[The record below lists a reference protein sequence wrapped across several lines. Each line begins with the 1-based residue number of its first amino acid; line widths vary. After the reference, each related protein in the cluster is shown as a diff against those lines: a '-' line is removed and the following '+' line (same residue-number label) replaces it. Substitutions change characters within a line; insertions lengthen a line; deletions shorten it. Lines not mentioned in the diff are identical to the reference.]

1 MAPISLRQFP
11 YPYRAAL
18 ALSNDAD
25 FMTEEFFRLLH
36 RYLNTTKETAL
47 GRGLGLPVADSFFLF
62 SSPGSR
68 NTFTLFEGVSD
79 RLSSR
84 AGLMLDCAR
93 AGVIDTLHTFGDF
106 TAADHFDRD
115 LARRGL
121 EALQREGVEIRV
133 WVNHG
138 AATNVQCLGPLE
150 NHFRGDLP
158 GDRAYHAD
166 LSIAFGLRF
175 YWLGDTLGDYIS
187 HDGRWDRR
195 ALLAWARTAIRTR
208 RIGSLRA
215 LLRPGN
221 PLVHPVRLR
230 DGATI
235 LAFNRY
241 AGTAGLSPV
250 LENLP
255 AQLSARNLE
264 LLTKTGGY
272 AIVYQHF
279 AVRRRSPGF
288 GVDNYVPN
296 ESPYLR
302 PEETAALERL
312 AKEFHDG
319 NILVTSSERLLRYSE
334 IQRGLRWSAS
344 SHQQGDRI
352 VLLGIADALGGF
364 RFAEPADAEG
374 LTFYTPDPRGA
385 EIWRRTAQ
393 GDVRLQG
400 LVFNRA
406 DQTGRASVSLP
417 PSFPGV
423 PDF

>member
-1 MAPISLRQFP
+1 MPSISLRKFP

-25 FMTEEFFRLLH
+25 FMTEESFRLLH
-36 RYLNTTKETAL
+36 RYLNTTRDSAL

-62 SSPGSR
+62 SSPDSR
-68 NTFTLFEGVSD
+68 NAFTLFEGLSD
-79 RLSSR
+79 RFSSR
-84 AGLMLDCAR
+84 APFMLECAR

-121 EALQREGVEIRV
+121 DALARENVGVRV

-138 AATNVQCLGPLE
+138 AATNVQCLGPLN

-158 GDRAYHAD
+158 GDRAHHAD
-166 LSIAFGLRF
+166 LSIAYGIRF

-187 HDGRWDRR
+187 YDGRWDPR
-195 ALLAWARTAIRTR
+195 ALLAWAKGVIRSR
-208 RIGSLRA
+208 RLGSLRS
-215 LLRPGN
+215 LMRPGSELLY
-221 PLVHPVRLR
+221 PIRLR

-235 LAFNRY
+235 LGFNRY
-241 AGTAGLSPV
+241 AGTAGLTPV

-255 AQLSARNLE
+255 AQLSPRNLA
-264 LLTKTGGY
+264 LLKKTGGY

-296 ESPYLR
+296 EHPYLR
-302 PEETAALERL
+302 PEETAALDRL
-312 AKEFHDG
+312 AREFHDG
-319 NILVTSSERLLRYSE
+319 NIFVTSSARLLRYNE
-334 IQRGLRWSAS
+334 VQRGLRWTAS
-344 SHQQGDRI
+344 SHEQGHRI
-352 VLLGIADALGGF
+352 ALLGISDATGAS
-364 RFAEPADAEG
+364 RSPEPADAEG
-374 LTFYTPDPRGA
+374 LTFYTPDPRHT
-385 EIWRRTAQ
+385 EIWRSTAQ
-393 GDVRLQG
+393 GEVLLRG
-400 LVFNRA
+400 LVVNRA
-406 DQTGRASVSLP
+406 DQTGCESISLP
-417 PSFPGV
+417 PSFPGM